1 MYLHN
6 KEKSEFTNSCLYH
19 NNSRLALV
27 DAQRRQREFEEVSH
41 QLAIDEFLWKKEKN
55 EKANERH
62 QKETQLLLNTKR
74 LKKAQER

>member
-1 MYLHN
+1 MYHILNTILFH
-6 KEKSEFTNSCLYH
+6 Y
-19 NNSRLALV
+19 RLALV
-27 DAQRRQREFEEVSH
+27 DAQRKQREFEEVSH

-62 QKETQLLLNTKR
+62 QKEKQILLNAKR